1 MVAFL
6 LFAVLVIVTMR
17 QDRIGVFGF
26 STSSVLTYCAALFF
40 VVAVLHISLRS
51 ELGAPGTVVYLEYF
65 YFLIYAAILLV
76 SVDSILFASAINVPF
91 IEFRG
96 RGIWSEQK
104 GRGRG
109 GNVPGRP
116 GMPREDGRRPPLLRA
131 AASDRRST
139 LRHLG

>member
-91 IEFRG
+91 IEFRD
-96 RGIWSEQK
+96 
-104 GRGRG
+104 
-109 GNVPGRP
+109 NVLV
-116 GMPREDGRRPPLLRA
+116 ELLYWPLMTGVLLVI
-131 AASDRRST
+131 S
-139 LRHLG
+139 LIVFL